1 MASVFSSFEC
11 THEASLRADK
21 HFYVP
26 MPLDS
31 WAIMCLEGERFFP
44 QGALDYTVRF
54 LPVFSVYI
62 LICRFRLQASKMQP
76 VNVVRTREFTM
87 ALNSH
92 ISRHES
98 GRPRTEVVCCPV
110 PSFVHPLT
118 SRTATVL
125 RSAVLMPCVLI
136 LNTAYLVV
144 G

>member
-31 WAIMCLEGERFFP
+31 WAIMCLEGDRFFP

-54 LPVFSVYI
+54 LFVFSVYT
-62 LICRFRLQASKMQP
+62 LISRFRSQASKMQP
-76 VNVVRTREFTM
+76 ANAVRPHISTV

-92 ISRHES
+92 ASRYEG
-98 GRPRTEVVCCPV
+98 GRPRAEMVCCPAPFFA
-110 PSFVHPLT
+110 PSLT
-118 SRTATVL
+118 SRAATVP
-125 RSAVLMPCVLI
+125 RSAVLMLYVWI
-136 LNTAYLVV
+136 LNNKY
-144 G
+144 